1 MGWGVID
8 VVAEGVDPAKYVGS
22 GIFGIN
28 RDQKNESWQD
38 YKLKLIKF
46 HADNA
51 IYLLNSYE
59 PDVVVG
65 EIIPAIGGHNFKSA
79 TQEQLAQA
87 AVDSFYAIAH
97 ALEIPVY
104 QVAANTV
111 KKNIGGG
118 GKASKVK
125 VRNGVM
131 QLLPVL
137 ADRKKQWTKI
147 FDEPDGIAVGLCY
160 AGYKVPPL
168 AK

>member
-8 VVAEGVDPAKYVGS
+8 VEEALPPAYVGS

-28 RDQKNESWQD
+28 RGDESWQD
-38 YKLKLIKF
+38 YKLKIIKF

-51 IYLLNSYE
+51 IYLLDNYK

-87 AVDSFYAIAH
+87 GVDSFYAIAH
-97 ALEIPVY
+97 VMEIPVC
-104 QVAANTV
+104 QIAANTV
-111 KKNIGGG
+111 KKAIGGKG
-118 GKASKVK
+118 DATKVK

-131 QLLPVL
+131 LLLPVL

-147 FDEPDGIAVGLCY
+147 FDEPDGIAVGLAH
-160 AGYKVPPL
+160 AGFEIPPL
-168 AK
+168 AE